1 MNSPMVE
8 LAPGESYA
16 MDTQWYP
23 TRMGEDF
30 KTTTYS
36 GVIGTPLTATAT
48 PCRPGTFR
56 QLWRVLC
63 RRSCGAPLRKRGS
76 HHHEAYVCH
85 SHRACALAI
94 PPSRRRR
101 KQHGSQCIWWIPA
114 VSIAGRWA
122 KFSYFRLL
130 QMMLTNTR

>member
-1 MNSPMVE
+1 MEAELNSPLVE

-48 PCRPGTFR
+48 PPAWYSPEALECSMRAIWWCTFTEGACE
-56 QLWRVLC
+56 V
-63 RRSCGAPLRKRGS
+63 RRSSCP
-76 HHHEAYVCH
+76 
-85 SHRACALAI
+85 
-94 PPSRRRR
+94 
-101 KQHGSQCIWWIPA
+101 
-114 VSIAGRWA
+114 
-122 KFSYFRLL
+122 
-130 QMMLTNTR
+130 